1 MYETSDLRKG
11 LKIEI
16 DGEPFVVVEAQF
28 VKPGKGNAFTRCRL
42 KSLVTGLVLDR
53 TWRSGERIDRCEL
66 EERPMEFLYEADG
79 QYHFMDTASYEQLAL
94 PRDQIGEV
102 ARFLTEN
109 TQVSMLIHR
118 GKPLSIDLPNFVE
131 LQIVETE
138 PGIKGDTKS
147 NAMKPA
153 TLSTGAVVQ
162 VPLFVD
168 QGEWI
173 RIDTRTG
180 EYVERVKR

>member
-1 MYETSDLRKG
+1 VYETSDLRKG

-16 DGEPFVVVEAQF
+16 DGEPYVVVEAQF

-42 KSLVTGLVLDR
+42 KSLVTGLVIDR
-53 TWRSGERIDRCEL
+53 TWRSGEKIDRCEL

-94 PRDQIGEV
+94 PREQVGDA

-131 LQIVETE
+131 LEIVETE

-162 VPLFVD
+162 VPLFVN

>member
-1 MYETSDLRKG
+1 VYETSDLRKG
-11 LKIEI
+11 LKVEI
-16 DGEPFVVVEAQF
+16 DGEPYVVVEAQF

-42 KSLVTGLVLDR
+42 KSLVTGLVIDR
-53 TWRSGERIDRCEL
+53 TWRSGEKIDRCEL

-79 QYHFMDTASYEQLAL
+79 QYHFMDTTSYEQLAL
-94 PRDQIGEV
+94 PREQVGDV

-109 TQVSMLIHR
+109 TQVDMLIHR
-118 GKPLSIDLPNFVE
+118 GKPLSIALPNFVE
-131 LQIVETE
+131 LEIVETE

-162 VPLFVD
+162 VPLFVN